1 MKEGFHPNQDNGLE
15 IGKFHVHVFR
25 KEIRSLADSVVSQ
38 AVEKGEIEF
47 SYKGKRFQLQKTK
60 PKLSTSTEEHRRMDN
75 IALDYEVQLI
85 EE

>member
-1 MKEGFHPNQDNGLE
+1 MENKIYRPD
-15 IGKFHVHVFR
+15 
-25 KEIRSLADSVVSQ
+25 EIRV